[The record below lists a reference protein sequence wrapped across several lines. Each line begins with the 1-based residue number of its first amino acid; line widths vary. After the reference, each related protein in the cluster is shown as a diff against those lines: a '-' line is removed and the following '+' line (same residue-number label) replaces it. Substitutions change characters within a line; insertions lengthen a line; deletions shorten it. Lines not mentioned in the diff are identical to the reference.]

1 VKHRKIQLG
10 IFIVLV
16 IASLA
21 ILGYMKFFNGNLVYF
36 TTGLDDN
43 TVFKVADKTA
53 TKVETEVLISD
64 AKNQYEDF
72 FGENVWSQN
81 IDGIS
86 FEDYA
91 KNQIKSKLIRIKCM
105 NVLADERGVVLDRT
119 ESANV
124 DKAAKEY
131 MAALTSDE
139 ISSLGVSESD
149 ISHMFTE
156 FAIAQRLFNDM
167 TSQVA
172 VEVSADQA
180 RVITIQYICAD
191 SSTSIDS
198 AKARI
203 AAGDSFFFV
212 ARETNSDGQYEYELK
227 RGEMDPVFEDTAFNL
242 KTGETS
248 NMIQAGEKYY
258 LIKCISD
265 NNKTKTDSNKNSIV
279 SEKKLK
285 AFNDTFESYEAS
297 LYVEFNENRWGK
309 YKLSEATKSS
319 ANFENI
325 FDSYFK

>member
-1 VKHRKIQLG
+1 MKHRKIQLV
-10 IFIVLV
+10 IFVLLLLS
-16 IASLA
+16 SLA
-21 ILGYMKFFNGNLVYF
+21 VLAYMKFFNGDFLYF
-36 TTGLDDN
+36 TAGLDNN
-43 TVFKVADKTA
+43 TIFKVADKTA
-53 TKVETEVLISD
+53 TNVETEVLISD

-72 FGENVWSQN
+72 FGEDVWNQN

-119 ESANV
+119 EVANV
-124 DKAAKEY
+124 DKATKEY
-131 MAALTSDE
+131 MAALTDDE
-139 ISSLGVSESD
+139 ISSLGVNESN

-167 TSQVA
+167 TSEVA

-191 SSTSIDS
+191 SSTNIEN

-203 AAGDSFFFV
+203 AAGDSFFYV

-227 RGEMDPVFEDTAFNL
+227 RGEMDTAFEDAAFNL

-248 NMIQAGEKYY
+248 NVIQCGEKFY

-265 NNKTKTDSNKNSIV
+265 NNKTKTESNKNSII
-279 SEKKLK
+279 SDKKLN
-285 AFNDTFESYEAS
+285 AFNNIFESYEAS
-297 LYVEFNENRWGK
+297 LYVEFNDNIWSK
-309 YKLSEATKSS
+309 YKLSESMKSS
-319 ANFENI
+319 ANFESV

>member
-10 IFIVLV
+10 IFIFLI

-21 ILGYMKFFNGNLVYF
+21 ILAYMKFFNGNLVYF

-43 TVFKVADKTA
+43 TVFRVADKTA
-53 TKVETEVLISD
+53 TKVEADVLISD

-72 FGENVWSQN
+72 FGEDVWNQN
-81 IDGIS
+81 IDNIS

-105 NVLADERGVVLDRT
+105 NILAQERGVVLDRT
-119 ESANV
+119 ETDNV
-124 DKAAKEY
+124 EKATKEY
-131 MAALTSDE
+131 MAALTSEE
-139 ISSLGVSESD
+139 ISSLGVNESN
-149 ISHMFTE
+149 ISQMFTE

-180 RVITIQYICAD
+180 RVITVQYICAD
-191 SSTSIDS
+191 SSTNIES

-203 AAGDSFFFV
+203 DAGDSFFYV

-227 RGEMDPVFEDTAFNL
+227 RGEMDTAFEDAAFNL

-248 NMIQAGEKYY
+248 NIIQCGEKYY
-258 LIKCISD
+258 IIKCISD
-265 NNKTKTDSNKNSIV
+265 NNKTKTESNKNSIV
-279 SEKKLK
+279 SDKKLS

-297 LYVEFNENRWGK
+297 LFVEFNDKIWEK
-309 YKLSEATKSS
+309 YKLSKSIKIS